1 VLQEHEGDIAGILV
15 SPFRH
20 DAGFDQEL
28 ADPAFAAGLRERCDR
43 LDAALILDDVRCGF
57 RLHFG
62 GSWEPLG
69 IAPDLSAWSK
79 AIANGYALAAVL
91 GNQRFQEGAGK
102 IFVTG
107 SFWFAGVAMAA
118 SIATLEALEKQDALT
133 TITAMG
139 ERLRS
144 GLAEQAQ
151 GHGLS
156 IRQTGPVQMPYLSFV
171 GDNDYAMNSLFAA
184 TAIRNGVYLH
194 PRHNWFLSAAHSEQ
208 DIDTALA
215 ATDLAFAA
223 IAERYGRTA

>member
-1 VLQEHEGDIAGILV
+1 
-15 SPFRH
+15 
-20 DAGFDQEL
+20 
-28 ADPAFAAGLRERCDR
+28 
-43 LDAALILDDVRCGF
+43 VRCGF
-57 RLHFG
+57 RLHRG

-91 GNQRFQEGAGK
+91 GNQRFQQGATQV
-102 IFVTG
+102 FATG

-118 SIATLEALEKQDALT
+118 SIATLDALEAEDALA
-133 TITAMG
+133 TITTMG

-151 GHGLS
+151 SHGLA

-171 GDNDYAMNSLFAA
+171 GDNDYAMNYLFAA
-184 TAIRNGVYLH
+184 TAARNGVYLH

-208 DIDTALA
+208 DIDEALV

-223 IAERYGRTA
+223 VVERYGRTA